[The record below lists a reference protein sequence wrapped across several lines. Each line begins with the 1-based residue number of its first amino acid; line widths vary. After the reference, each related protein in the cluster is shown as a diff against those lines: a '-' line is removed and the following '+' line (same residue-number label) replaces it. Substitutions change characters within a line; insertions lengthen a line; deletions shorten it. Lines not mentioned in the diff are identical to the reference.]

1 MRERLNIRVVHGLR
15 PVVNAKTAK
24 WRRTA
29 QRAWYDIQRNAQNLG
44 TDEWFLLAV
53 LVMCGMAIVYATLL
67 TSALGQSLW

>member
-1 MRERLNIRVVHGLR
+1 MRERLNMRLVDGLR

-29 QRAWYDIQRNAQNLG
+29 KRAWYEIHRNSQNLG

-67 TSALGQSLW
+67 TTALGQTLW